1 MKPHSHDFTESIQ
14 TAEEASRDGIRA
26 AWISLAGMSVTAIGQ
41 VVIFAI
47 SGSVAL
53 LADTVHNAGHAI
65 TTIPLVIAFRL
76 GRRAP
81 TKRYP
86 YGYRRAEDLS
96 GLFISLIIAV
106 TAGIIVWEAVDA
118 LINQR
123 ELENTEWV
131 FAAGIVGALG
141 NELVALYR
149 IRVGRRIGSAALVAE
164 GYHARA
170 DGITSLAVVVGVILI
185 WLGFEEA
192 DGLIGIAIA
201 IAILAILFKTSAQI
215 LHRLMDGADDDLI
228 DHLADV
234 ARSVPAVRSVDTVRA
249 RWTGHR
255 IEADLCVSID
265 STVTVEAGH
274 QVAQDVHHAILHRV
288 PHVQTVM
295 VHVNPAGHGVSIEQ
309 MHSTVAHHANAEL
322 RAPYL
327 RPE

>member
-1 MKPHSHDFTESIQ
+1 M
-14 TAEEASRDGIRA
+14 
-26 AWISLAGMSVTAIGQ
+26 
-41 VVIFAI
+41 
-47 SGSVAL
+47 L
-53 LADTVHNAGHAI
+53 LA
-65 TTIPLVIAFRL
+65 
-76 GRRAP
+76 
-81 TKRYP
+81 
-86 YGYRRAEDLS
+86 
-96 GLFISLIIAV
+96 
-106 TAGIIVWEAVDA
+106 
-118 LINQR
+118 
-123 ELENTEWV
+123 
-131 FAAGIVGALG
+131 IVGALG

-149 IRVGRRIGSAALVAE
+149 IRVGRRIGSAALVAQ

-265 STVTVEAGH
+265 STVTVEAGPTR
-274 QVAQDVHHAILHRV
+274 L
-288 PHVQTVM
+288 PKT
-295 VHVNPAGHGVSIEQ
+295 
-309 MHSTVAHHANAEL
+309 STTRSCTEF
-322 RAPYL
+322 RMFK
-327 RPE
+327 R